1 MEQIDFL
8 TITSILLDNAIESSA
23 EGGIAVCFLE
33 DREWNKLVMI
43 VKKFYFRKRDR
54 TERYIQA

>member
-8 TITSILLDNAIESSA
+8 TITSILLDNAIESAA

-33 DREWNKLVMI
+33 DTEWNKLVMI

-54 TERYIQA
+54 IERYIQA